1 MLIRRRALFA
11 ALPAVTLPLVLP
23 GRRAMAADERLADRS
38 LGDPKAPVHVQEWFS
53 LTCTHCAQFQTAVF
67 PEVRTKLID
76 TGKIFYTYRDQPIDP
91 TALLAAMV
99 ARSLPVDRY
108 EPFVSTVLGSLYRWA
123 FSTDGQPKDAIAG
136 LKQIAALAG
145 LSSNRFDAIRQDDGL
160 RDAIIA
166 RAGEDATRYNIGG
179 TPYFRFN
186 DTPHDRGPETFDEF
200 ADLVHRASP

>member
-53 LTCTHCAQFQTAVF
+53 LTCTHCAHFQTAVF
-67 PEVRTKLID
+67 PEVKAKLID
-76 TGKIFYTYRDQPIDP
+76 TGKVFYTYRDQPTDP

-99 ARSLPVDRY
+99 ARSLPADRY
-108 EPFVSTVLGSLYRWA
+108 EPFVSTLLGSLYRWA
-123 FSTDGQPKDAIAG
+123 FSTDGQPRDPIMG
-136 LKQIAALAG
+136 LRQIAALAG
-145 LSSNRFDAIRQDDGL
+145 LSNARFDAIRQDDGL

-166 RAGEDATRYNIGG
+166 QAGDDGAKYNIGG

-186 DTPHDRGPETFDEF
+186 QNAYIEDPETFDKF
-200 ADLVHRASP
+200 AELVRQAAT